1 MSVIS
6 LEGVGAN
13 RTIERQRRTGQGD
26 KNPFDTEAF
35 QEANRLVLDL
45 TYVFDAPDNAPIV
58 RGEIDALAPKALEI
72 KQMLERGE
80 GDIYDRGTAMI
91 GWHDMPEKL
100 DRSRLA
106 EIRDAAAEFSSRID
120 AFVSIGIGGS
130 YLGLESTFK
139 ALTHNYFNRLD
150 RDDRGGAPEIHF
162 LGQNMDP
169 DYFRDTLDML
179 EGKRVGVN
187 VISKSGTTTE
197 TAIAFR
203 IIRRILE
210 KSIGDKARTHIV
222 VTTDPERGALREAA
236 LQEGYATLEVPGD
249 IGGRFSVLSD
259 VGLFGLAVAGID
271 IEELTAGFRRM
282 RRVCLSD
289 DFWSNPALVHAA
301 VRYAAWTKGKKVEVV
316 AANSLALYYVAR
328 WMEQLF
334 PESEGHQGRGMW
346 VSPALYSE
354 KLHANGQM
362 VQQGERN
369 ILETFLLLAEHDSR
383 LEIPSDPKDMD
394 GLNFLKEKGLDLAA
408 VNRKVVEG
416 PAYAHYLG
424 GVPNMILEV
433 PRRNA
438 YNLGQLYYMMEKS
451 VAVSGLLL
459 GHNPFVQPGVEAYKS
474 AMFALIGKP
483 GYEKEAA
490 RIQENLERMERIRI
504 NA

>member
-13 RTIERQRRTGQGD
+13 RTIERQTRIGQGD

-58 RGEIDALAPKALEI
+58 RADIDALAPKALEI

-106 EIRDAAAEFSSRID
+106 EIRDAAGEFSSRID

-139 ALTHNYFNRLD
+139 ALTHNCFNRLD

-236 LQEGYATLEVPGD
+236 LQEGYSTLEVPGD

-271 IEELTAGFRRM
+271 IEELTAGSRRM

-289 DFWSNPALVHAA
+289 DFWSNPALVHA
-301 VRYAAWTKGKKVEVV
+301 
-316 AANSLALYYVAR
+316 
-328 WMEQLF
+328 
-334 PESEGHQGRGMW
+334 
-346 VSPALYSE
+346 
-354 KLHANGQM
+354 
-362 VQQGERN
+362 
-369 ILETFLLLAEHDSR
+369 
-383 LEIPSDPKDMD
+383 
-394 GLNFLKEKGLDLAA
+394 
-408 VNRKVVEG
+408 
-416 PAYAHYLG
+416 
-424 GVPNMILEV
+424 
-433 PRRNA
+433 
-438 YNLGQLYYMMEKS
+438 
-451 VAVSGLLL
+451 
-459 GHNPFVQPGVEAYKS
+459 
-474 AMFALIGKP
+474 
-483 GYEKEAA
+483 
-490 RIQENLERMERIRI
+490 
-504 NA
+504 